1 MEPREKEAFT
11 VTCEG
16 SAFLEVYIEFT
27 VTGVSANYTV
37 GERVVASTATA
48 TTPYI
53 ARRSITLHAL
63 STQDCG
69 GMITCTVS
77 SVSGVTTYNNSATAT
92 LQVLGG

>member
-1 MEPREKEAFT
+1 MEAREQEDLS

-16 SAFLEVYIEFT
+16 SAFLEVSIEFT
-27 VTGVSANYTV
+27 VTGVSANYTI
-37 GERVVASTATA
+37 GERVVVSTATA
-48 TTPYI
+48 TTPYA

-77 SVSGVTTYNNSATAT
+77 SVSGITTYNDTATAT